1 MITITMNTIQQ
12 AAQRLATARLES
24 TARAVALEHDLSAA
38 VGPIYTRHREGLDT
52 AAAEEAEAEAAL
64 MLLLKS
70 APQLFRNPRS
80 LTVDGVRA
88 GYRKETD
95 GIDFDDEAAV
105 IARIRAF
112 DDLSDLAGVLI
123 RTEEHLNLAAIDQL
137 DANQRKQA
145 GIRTVTGVDQP
156 FITYTDTPVDKL
168 IKLIIADAAQRQ
180 GDKEP
185 AKKSKAKRK
194 EVA

>member
-1 MITITMNTIQQ
+1 MITINMNTIRQ
-12 AAQRLATARLES
+12 AAQRLGTARLES
-24 TARAVALEHDLSAA
+24 TTRATALEHELAA
-38 VGPIYTRHREGLDT
+38 AAGPIYKRHREGLDT
-52 AAAEEAEAEAAL
+52 AAAEEAEAEVAL
-64 MLLLKS
+64 MMLIKA
-70 APQLFRNPRS
+70 APQLFKNPRS
-80 LTVDGVRA
+80 ITVDGVRA
-88 GYRKETD
+88 GYRKESD

-137 DANQRKQA
+137 DGNQRKQA

-156 FITYTDTPVDKL
+156 FITFTDTPVEKL
-168 IKLIIADAAQRQ
+168 VKLIIADAAQRQ